1 MERTSERYSASI
13 NTLFSVLYHTL
24 QGKKVPYTD
33 VVQKVKQL
41 FPIILPDL
49 IASPDHNAIVKE
61 IVDRYVSEVGI
72 QTYDP
77 EFIDLERESKYW
89 LYKDK
94 ARIPHPFFDRYKL
107 YLSNDGFEAKVIKNI
122 ESSCEQILAR
132 CANPKTSAP
141 TEQRRGLV
149 VGDVQSG
156 KTANYLGLINM
167 AYDYG
172 YRIVVLLAGTTNS
185 LREQTQK
192 RTDSGVIGAKSDSIG
207 NTIEYLGVGLNTN
220 EHFAVPFTNQVNDF
234 KKFVQKNLNVAIAD
248 INKPVVLVVKKI
260 KSVLES
266 VAERLQSELS
276 EKGLDCRSILII
288 DDEAD
293 NASITTSKDPEKPT
307 TINRLIRDIFNKFP
321 IASYVGYTATPF
333 ANIFINPHD
342 DESYLDLFPADF
354 IAQLHAPSTYF
365 GGRLV
370 FPNND
375 SRSKYVRLI
384 SENEPDF
391 LPVVHDKYVQ
401 YPAMADS
408 LKEAINCFIICNVI
422 RTLRGHGL
430 KHRSMMINI
439 TRYNDTQALVW
450 ERVTEYLELLR
461 NAIEQLSDMPLS
473 DFCKNQYCKALY
485 QLYHYDSFFKD
496 IREGNPD
503 DDLHPI
509 GWDSVQKGLYDEIK
523 KIIVV
528 VINSRNGQMNNVDP
542 SGKKKRFD
550 YDDKKDEGA
559 RVIAIGGMV
568 LSRGLTLEG
577 LMTSYYSRNA
587 GAYDTLLQMCRWFGY
602 RPKYM
607 DLCRIYLTQVSID
620 QFDSV
625 LTATE
630 DLKAQFSEMK
640 LRDKKPIDFGLMV
653 KECPDT
659 LETTLLITS
668 RNKMRNTQEF
678 VRRLNYSGVYA
689 DTSKMYRDPVLNK
702 RNLEAFSSFCRNV
715 EFGWKGKDELSTSHK
730 YYMAQNVS
738 QHYIAQLFR
747 DIAVPI
753 ENKKFNTDGLAEYI
767 EDSDKFPI
775 WDVVIANGNS
785 KDTKLFMD
793 VHPVERSFH
802 MRSAND
808 LIRIG
813 GSNNRVLDPGLLNAG
828 LWYREGETLSAKE
841 YCNHRTRP
849 ILVVFPIDLNCENN
863 DKKTN
868 EIEQVWKN
876 ETKCGLGGE
885 VLLAFAYGFPGT
897 DSKIMVKYRANAV
910 MIDQLTAGI
919 ELDDEDEGVEDTDD

>member
-1 MERTSERYSASI
+1 MESNYEKHGASI
-13 NTLFSVLYHTL
+13 NTLFNVLYHTL
-24 QGKKVPYTD
+24 QGKKVPYND

-41 FPIILPDL
+41 FPIILPEL
-49 IASPDHNAIVKE
+49 IASPDHNAIVKNV
-61 IVDRYVSEVGI
+61 VDRYVSEVGI
-72 QTYDP
+72 QTFDP
-77 EFIDLERESKYW
+77 EFIDLDREAKYW
-89 LYKDK
+89 LYKEKD
-94 ARIPHPFFDRYKL
+94 RISHPFFDRYKL
-107 YLSNDGFEAKVIKNI
+107 YLSNDGFEPKVIKNI
-122 ESSCEQILAR
+122 ELSCEQILAR
-132 CANPKTSAP
+132 CANPKTTAL
-141 TEQRRGLV
+141 TEKKKGLV

-207 NTIEYLGVGLNTN
+207 NTIEFLGVGLNTN

-307 TINRLIRDIFNKFP
+307 TINRCIRDIFNKFP

-333 ANIFINPHD
+333 ANIFINPYD
-342 DESYLDLFPADF
+342 DESYLDLFPTDF

-375 SRSKYVRLI
+375 TRSKYVRLI
-384 SENEPDF
+384 SENEPNF
-391 LPVVHDKYVQ
+391 LPVVHDKYVP

-408 LKEAINCFIICNVI
+408 LKEAINSFVICNVI

-439 TRYNDTQALVW
+439 TRFNDTQALVW
-450 ERVTEYLELLR
+450 ERVTEYLEALR
-461 NAIEQLSDMPLS
+461 NAIEQLSDMPLTL
-473 DFCKNQYCKALY
+473 FCKNRYCRALY
-485 QLYHYDSFFKD
+485 ELYHNDDFFKE

-503 DDLHPI
+503 I
-509 GWDSVQKGLYDEIK
+509 GTDPVAWEAIQQGLYEEIK
-523 KIIVV
+523 KFIVV
-528 VINSRNGQMNNVDP
+528 VINSRNGQMNNIDP
-542 SGKKKRFD
+542 SGRKKRFD

-607 DLCRIYLTQVSID
+607 DLCRIYLSQVSID
-620 QFDSV
+620 QFDAV

-630 DLKAQFSEMK
+630 DLKEQFSEMK
-640 LRDKKPIDFGLMV
+640 LRDKKPIDFGLMI

-668 RNKMRNTQEF
+668 RNKMRGTQVFE
-678 VRRLNYSGVYA
+678 RRLNYSGVYA
-689 DTSKMYRDPVLNK
+689 DTSKMSKSPTANRQNLDAFNRFCNNVSFSWKTKDGDPTTH
-702 RNLEAFSSFCRNV
+702 R
-715 EFGWKGKDELSTSHK
+715 

-747 DIAVPI
+747 DLSIPI
-753 ENKKFNTDGLAEYI
+753 ENKKFNTNGLAEYI
-767 EDSDKFPI
+767 EDSDKFPY

-785 KDTKLFMD
+785 KDSSLFME

-802 MRSAND
+802 MRSEND

-828 LWYREGETLSAKE
+828 LWYRDGEALSAKE
-841 YCNHRTRP
+841 YCNHREVP
-849 ILVVFPIDLNCENN
+849 ILVVFPIDLKCE
-863 DKKTN
+863 DEEN
-868 EIEQVWKN
+868 EANAFDRVWKSEAKN
-876 ETKCGLGGE
+876 GLGGN
-885 VLLAFAYGFPGT
+885 VLLTFAYGFPGT
-897 DSKIMVKYRANAV
+897 DSKTMVKYRANAV

-919 ELDDEDEGVEDTDD
+919 DLDDEDEGVEDTDD